1 MLSAREPHPRHLA
14 LVAADRG
21 GGGGALYRRARP
33 SGQAA
38 AKKSTVLVAIARAAT
53 LRDAPGESTT
63 PSLGRKWS
71 CGRASAQHE
80 IQQMRHRLEL
90 NAIPKLELDAESGAE
105 RGDAEGGGGG
115 GSDAAAFDEL
125 SAMQGEQI
133 QLSTAVLLLRL
144 LTPRSALCLSQRRC
158 WPPLRCC

>member
-1 MLSAREPHPRHLA
+1 
-14 LVAADRG
+14 
-21 GGGGALYRRARP
+21 
-33 SGQAA
+33 
-38 AKKSTVLVAIARAAT
+38 
-53 LRDAPGESTT
+53 
-63 PSLGRKWS
+63 
-71 CGRASAQHE
+71 
-80 IQQMRHRLEL
+80 MRHRLEL

-158 WPPLRCC
+158 WPPLRCCKATTTCQSRGSRRPVQPNETLSRLGLC

>member
-53 LRDAPGESTT
+53 LRDAPGESTA
-63 PSLGRKWS
+63 PSLGR
-71 CGRASAQHE
+71 
-80 IQQMRHRLEL
+80 
-90 NAIPKLELDAESGAE
+90 
-105 RGDAEGGGGG
+105 
-115 GSDAAAFDEL
+115 
-125 SAMQGEQI
+125 
-133 QLSTAVLLLRL
+133 
-144 LTPRSALCLSQRRC
+144 
-158 WPPLRCC
+158 